1 MSLGFKMNK
10 YLTSKILLALSL
22 GYTASPFSNADS
34 YSDGVLTIDR
44 VLVDSD
50 VYNEVKVTVKDLI
63 ENNGGLAEANF
74 DTYDGE
80 TGLLTIP
87 RVEVGNEVYTNLV
100 ISLGQAISYESV
112 SAATTLP
119 SKLAVLNS
127 FVPRDCIENQNSD
140 VLNGLELR
148 HLIEAPAAWGCNIT
162 DDPTQNPTYSGDSAV
177 RFELKPDDCSRSV
190 SGYDDCANDRNR
202 IELYEPYPGEPDLGK
217 VVVYGHK
224 FFVPKQDFYPEGLP
238 ITIFS
243 QISSDNE
250 ITWLP
255 LVYLHTDDGKNLKI
269 RIHDDWTFTGKD
281 YTISNNL
288 FDTWHDIRYE
298 LTGGLSESNSI
309 KVFLN
314 DELVV
319 NVNRATFEDASGFFG
334 IKLGIYQAFLSRSSS
349 TPSTVVVYHD
359 EIYKSTFE

>member
-1 MSLGFKMNK
+1 MHK
-10 YLTSKILLALSL
+10 YFTSRILLVLTLSSMV
-22 GYTASPFSNADS
+22 SPLSRADS
-34 YSDGVLTIDR
+34 YSNGILSIDK
-44 VLVDSD
+44 VLVGSD
-50 VYNEVKVTVKDLI
+50 IYNEVKVTVKELI

-112 SAATTLP
+112 NTASTLP
-119 SKLAVLNS
+119 TSLAKLSS
-127 FVPRDCIENQNSD
+127 FTPTDCVENQNSD
-140 VLNGLELR
+140 IILGLELKY
-148 HLIEAPAAWGCNIT
+148 LVENPQFWGCNIT
-162 DDPTQNPTYSGDSAV
+162 DDPTQNPTYSGDSAL
-177 RFELKPDDCSRSV
+177 RFELRPNDCSV
-190 SGYDDCANDRNR
+190 HIGGTYDDCANDRNR
-202 IELYEPYPGEPDLGK
+202 VELYEPYPGEPDLGK
-217 VVVYGHK
+217 KVVYGHK
-224 FFVPKQDFYPEGLP
+224 FFLPKQDFYPEGLP

-250 ITWLP
+250 VTWLP
-255 LVYLHTDDGKNLKI
+255 LIYLHTDDGRNLKI
-269 RIHDDWTFTGKD
+269 RIHEGWTYNFKD

-288 FDTWHDIRYE
+288 FDTWHDLRYE

-319 NVNRATFEDASGFFG
+319 DVNRATFEDASGFFG
-334 IKLGIYQAFLSRSSS
+334 LKLGIYQAFLSQSSS

-359 EIYKSTFE
+359 EIYKSTSE

>member
-1 MSLGFKMNK
+1 MYKK
-10 YLTSKILLALSL
+10 LTRRVLLVIALISMVNPLSK
-22 GYTASPFSNADS
+22 ADS
-34 YSDGVLTIDR
+34 YSDGVLSIDR
-44 VLVDSD
+44 VLVGSD
-50 VYNEVKVTVKDLI
+50 IYHEVKVTVKDLI

-112 SAATTLP
+112 SAVTTLP

-177 RFELKPDDCSRSV
+177 RFELKPGDCSPSFN
-190 SGYDDCANDRNR
+190 GYDDCANDRSR
-202 IELYEPYPGEPDLGK
+202 IELYEPPTGK
-217 VVVYGHK
+217 SDVNRTVTYGHK

-243 QISSDNE
+243 QVDSDNE
-250 ITWLP
+250 EKFLP
-255 LVYLHTDDGKNLKI
+255 LLYLHTDDGENLKI
-269 RIHDDWTFTGKD
+269 RIHDDWTYTGTD
-281 YTISNNL
+281 YTVSNQL

-298 LTGGLSESNSI
+298 LTGGLAESNTI

-314 DELVV
+314 EVQVV
-319 NVNRATFEDASGFFG
+319 NVNRATFDDNSGFFSL
-334 IKLGIYQAFLSRSSS
+334 KLGIYQAFLSRSSS

-359 EIYKSTFE
+359 EIYKRTSD

>member
-1 MSLGFKMNK
+1 MNK
-10 YLTSKILLALSL
+10 YLIRRILLVLTVGSL
-22 GYTASPFSNADS
+22 VSPLLNADS

-44 VLVDSD
+44 VLVGSD
-50 VYNEVKVTVKDLI
+50 IYSEVKVTVKDLI

-100 ISLGQAISYESV
+100 ISLGQAISYDSMN
-112 SAATTLP
+112 SASTLP
-119 SKLAVLNS
+119 TSLAKLS
-127 FVPRDCIENQNSD
+127 MFTPTDCVENQSAD
-140 VLNGLELR
+140 VIEGLEL
-148 HLIEAPAAWGCNIT
+148 LYLNETPKLWGCNIT
-162 DDPTQNPTYSGDSAV
+162 DDPTQNPTYSGNSAL
-177 RFELKPDDCSRSV
+177 RFELKPGDCSNLIGGN
-190 SGYDDCANDRNR
+190 GYDDCANDRNR

-224 FFVPKQDFYPEGLP
+224 FFLPKQDFYPEGLP

-243 QISSDNE
+243 QIVSDNE
-250 ITWLP
+250 VTWLP
-255 LVYLHTDDGKNLKI
+255 LIYLHTDDGKNLKI

-281 YTISNNL
+281 YTITNKL

-298 LTGGLSESNSI
+298 LTGGLSENNSI

-319 NVNRATFEDASGFFG
+319 DVNRATFEDDSGFFG
-334 IKLGIYQAFLSRSSS
+334 IKLGLYQAFLSQSSS
-349 TPSTVVVYHD
+349 TPSSVVVYHD
-359 EIYKSTFE
+359 EIYKSTSE